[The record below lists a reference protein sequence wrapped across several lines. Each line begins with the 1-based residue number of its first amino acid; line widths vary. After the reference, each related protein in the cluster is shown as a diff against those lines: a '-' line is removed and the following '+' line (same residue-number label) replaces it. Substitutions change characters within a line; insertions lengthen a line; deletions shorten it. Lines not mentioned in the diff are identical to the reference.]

1 MTNEQATKGNETMN
15 KRKPTKATIIK
26 QVNAVL
32 KTEADSKIVKFEWL
46 STGWCKP
53 RGEVDFFRP
62 NITFKIARITIGAK
76 DSQGHMHHYAT
87 RHLNVESNGSWD
99 IR

>member
-1 MTNEQATKGNETMN
+1 MT
-15 KRKPTKATIIK
+15 KRKPTKATIIR

-32 KTEADSKIVKFEWL
+32 KKDVDSKIVKFEWL

-53 RGEVDFFRP
+53 KGEPDFWKP
-62 NITFKIARITIGAK
+62 NLTFKIARITIGAEDK
-76 DSQGHMHHYAT
+76 HGHMHHYAT
-87 RHLNVESNGSWD
+87 RHLTVENNGSWD